1 MSPRITPSNQKILEY
16 FYNAILDE
24 ASEEC
29 YQVSSRKRGYKM
41 LRWVYY
47 KLCMD
52 YSTAGCSAIAY
63 SMGQDHATVLHSLK
77 NFEYELPYEKEIE
90 LIYKKVEDVYV
101 NEVKEVQ
108 EINEINDRIKALKN
122 TIAILESKKDTI
134 NAIHISVNVSK
145 PQTNYNLTP
154 VLGI

>member
-1 MSPRITPSNQKILEY
+1 M
-16 FYNAILDE
+16 
-24 ASEEC
+24 
-29 YQVSSRKRGYKM
+29 
-41 LRWVYY
+41 
-47 KLCMD
+47 KLVK
-52 YSTAGCSAIAY
+52 SATKFV
-63 SMGQDHATVLHSLK
+63 Q
-77 NFEYELPYEKEIE
+77 
-90 LIYKKVEDVYV
+90 DVYV

-108 EINEINDRIKALKN
+108 EINEINDRIKSLKN